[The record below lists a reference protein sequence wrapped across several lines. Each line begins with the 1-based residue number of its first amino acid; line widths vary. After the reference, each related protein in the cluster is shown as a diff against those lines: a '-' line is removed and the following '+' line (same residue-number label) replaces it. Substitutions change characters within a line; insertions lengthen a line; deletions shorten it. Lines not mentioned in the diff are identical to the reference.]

1 MIFMIVDA
9 KGLVA
14 GRLASNIAKNLVNGE
29 MVTVVNAEELIIVG
43 TESSILP
50 KYKQRVD
57 AGVKSNPHYGPKY
70 DRIPSKML
78 RRMVR
83 GMLPNKSRTRE
94 KLLKQIRVYNGSPA
108 NISIEKA
115 EKMDKLKYGM
125 KGNYMTL
132 GKVAKALG
140 GKW

>member
-1 MIFMIVDA
+1 MKIDA
-9 KGLVA
+9 KGLIA
-14 GRLASNIAKNLVNGE
+14 GRLASNIAKNVINGE
-29 MVTVVNAEELIIVG
+29 TVVVINASNAVIVG
-43 TESSILP
+43 TEKSILP

-57 AGVKSNPHYGPKY
+57 AAVKSNPHYGPKY

-94 KLLKQIRVYNGSPA
+94 KLLKQIKVYNDTPKSVGA
-108 NISIEKA
+108 EKA
-115 EKMDKLKYGM
+115 ETIEKIKYSQ
-125 KGNYMTL
+125 KGDFMYL
-132 GKVAKALG
+132 GDVAKALG